1 MCIAVKSVKQLDL
14 LASRLSFSGQ
24 TNGVP
29 EGKGNC
35 QMQRSR
41 TNQKQ
46 LSIRPCVLH
55 TVAQSGQSSVLF
67 WEAGSSCECC
77 RHQKSL
83 SRICFIMHNLKKKS
97 TLISSLPDYD
107 SLGSGEGAK
116 RTEVNVLVFFYQ
128 D

>member
-1 MCIAVKSVKQLDL
+1 MCIAVKSGKQLDL
-14 LASRLSFSGQ
+14 LASWLSFSGQ
-24 TNGVP
+24 TNGIP

-35 QMQRSR
+35 QMQGSR

-55 TVAQSGQSSVLF
+55 TVAQSGQSNVLF
-67 WEAGSSCECC
+67 SGAGSFCECC
-77 RHQKSL
+77 GHQKSL
-83 SRICFIMHNLKKKS
+83 SKICFIMQNLKKS

-116 RTEVNVLVFFYQ
+116 YTEVNVLVFFYQ